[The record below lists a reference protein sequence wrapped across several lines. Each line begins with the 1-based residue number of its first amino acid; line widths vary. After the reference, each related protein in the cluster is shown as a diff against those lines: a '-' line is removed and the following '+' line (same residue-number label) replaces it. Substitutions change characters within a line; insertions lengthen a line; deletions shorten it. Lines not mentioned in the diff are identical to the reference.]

1 MISRAMIFS
10 VCALY
15 FAIYKFTKNA
25 KNFNIFFFSKTLIL
39 IICLFYLSVVSSNF
53 LRMTYFYIGADISI
67 KENSLN
73 TNQINKKSIPRN
85 ELSAENRLI
94 IPNEDYLI
102 VINKQNLKNTISFN
116 HFLSL
121 ATFRWV
127 GIDGV
132 MAVLGRSDI
141 LSFELLK
148 KSFLD
153 RFEITSS
160 QFYEKTFNLTSTEVT
175 YNIKGNILPGMI
187 AFLYYSG
194 SLLFLFVS
202 IVTLCLVAATVE
214 FISFMISKKNMFFSS
229 LISMVIAYRFIH
241 FGYLPH
247 QSYLLFGSLFLLIF
261 LVFLFFYISKKF
273 TKKI

>member
-1 MISRAMIFS
+1 MHFILQYINLPKIQKIL
-10 VCALY
+10 VY
-15 FAIYKFTKNA
+15 
-25 KNFNIFFFSKTLIL
+25 FFFFKTLIL

-53 LRMTYFYIGADISI
+53 LRMKYFYIGADIYI

-73 TNQINKKSIPRN
+73 TNQINKKSISSN
-85 ELSAENRLI
+85 ELSDKNSI
-94 IPNEDYLI
+94 TIPNEDYLI
-102 VINKQNLKNTISFN
+102 IINKENLKKTISFS

-153 RFEITSS
+153 RFDLTSS
-160 QFYEKTFNLTSTEVT
+160 QFYEKSFNVGNNVSQHK
-175 YNIKGNILPGMI
+175 NIKGNTLPGMI
-187 AFLYYSG
+187 AFLYYPC

-202 IVTLCLVAATVE
+202 IVSLCLFASTIE

-273 TKKI
+273 TQKLN